1 MEKRKILKV
10 LCWNFLC
17 LLLFSSLAFGETVTV
32 SIPDTSGTPGEYV
45 KVPVQVASILP
56 ESMVTSAEFNLTFN
70 SNLLQVDSVIF
81 EGSLIPES
89 WFKAIYSPDSS
100 SFVNIALAGDTTRIS
115 GSGTLAYVWFK
126 VSSSALPGDSS
137 ILDLTKVM
145 LNEWVPSVI
154 DDGVLRVVPTAV
166 YEDHNLNLPSD
177 FSLGQNYP
185 NPFNP
190 ATTIPF
196 RVESGPWSVVS
207 PIRTTLNIYNI
218 LGQKI
223 RDLVDEKLL
232 PGGYQ
237 VIWDSRDDRGKEV
250 PSGVYFYQLK
260 SGNTSETRKM
270 VLMR

>member
-32 SIPDTSGTPGEYV
+32 SIPDTSGAPGEYV
-45 KVPVQVASILP
+45 KVPVQVTNVLP
-56 ESMVTSAEFNLTFN
+56 ESMVTSAEFNINFN
-70 SNLLQVDSVIF
+70 SNILQVDSVIF
-81 EGSLIPES
+81 EGSLIPQT
-89 WFKAIYSPDSS
+89 WLRAVYCPNDTLK
-100 SFVNIALAGDTTRIS
+100 IALAGDTTRIS
-115 GSGTLAYVWFK
+115 GSGTLAYVRFK

-137 ILDLTKVM
+137 ILNLTKVM
-145 LNEWVPSVI
+145 LNEWVPPVI
-154 DDGVLRVVPTAV
+154 DDGVLRVIPTAV
-166 YEDHNLNLPSD
+166 YEDDNLNLPSG

-196 RVESGPWSVVS
+196 QVEGGQWSVVS

-218 LGQKI
+218 LGQKV
-223 RDLVDEKLL
+223 RGLVDEKLL

-237 VIWDSRDDRGKEV
+237 VIWDSRDDREREV